1 MRAVLQRV
9 ERAEVRVA
17 GQSVGRIGTGW
28 LVLLGV
34 AKGDSD
40 ADAARLAEK
49 TVGLRAFADEAG
61 KMNRDV
67 REVGGS
73 LLVVS
78 QFTIMADCRHGRRPS
93 FTDAAD
99 PVEAERLY
107 ERFVERCQALGVA
120 VETGVFRADMAVE
133 LVNDGPVT
141 FMLDT
146 TRSI

>member
-17 GQSVGRIGTGW
+17 GESVGRIGIGW

-34 AKGDSD
+34 AKGDGD
-40 ADAARLAEK
+40 ADADRLADK
-49 TVGLRAFADEAG
+49 TVGLRAFSDDEG
-61 KMNRDV
+61 RMNRDL
-67 REVGGS
+67 REANGS

-78 QFTIMADCRHGRRPS
+78 QFTLVGDCRHGRRPS
-93 FTDAAD
+93 FADAAD

-107 ERFVERCQALGVA
+107 LRFVERCRASGIA
-120 VETGVFRADMAVE
+120 VETGVFRADMSVE

-141 FMLDT
+141 FLVDT
-146 TRSI
+146 RKAF

>member
-17 GQSVGRIGTGW
+17 GQSVGRIGSGW

-34 AKGDSD
+34 AKGDGD
-40 ADAARLAEK
+40 ADADRLADK
-49 TVGLRAFADEAG
+49 TVGLRAFSDDEG
-61 KMNRDV
+61 RMNRDL
-67 REVGGS
+67 REANGS

-78 QFTIMADCRHGRRPS
+78 QFTLVGDCRHGRRPS

-107 ERFVERCQALGVA
+107 LRFVERCRALGAA

-141 FMLDT
+141 FLFDT
-146 TRSI
+146 RKAF